1 MSSRHR
7 PTRRTVLR
15 TIGSLSIAA
24 VATSAAAS
32 ARGDSDD
39 TIPVDDSSSTLPDTT
54 RYVAVVDRIVDGR
67 HVVLLLERDGD
78 LVDQHVAPRSK
89 LEDVAEGDILQVV
102 LQDDELLTAQQLS
115 KRPGQSATDDS
126 PRDRLDDLV
135 SSTETT

>member
-7 PTRRTVLR
+7 STRRTVLR
-15 TIGSLSIAA
+15 TIGSLSIAT

-39 TIPVDDSSSTLPDTT
+39 TIPANDSPSTPLDTT

-89 LEDVAEGDILQVV
+89 LEDVDEGAILQVV

-115 KRPGQSATDDS
+115 KRPGRSATDES

-135 SSTETT
+135 SSTEAT